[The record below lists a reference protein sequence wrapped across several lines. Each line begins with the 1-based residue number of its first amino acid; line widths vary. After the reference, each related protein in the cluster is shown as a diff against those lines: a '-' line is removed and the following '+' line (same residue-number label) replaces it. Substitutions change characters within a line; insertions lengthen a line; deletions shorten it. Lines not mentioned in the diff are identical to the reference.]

1 VSNLCDLYLLCN
13 EVSSRKYLL
22 PLTEENYSFGWK
34 WYLEHDEILCMT
46 CVCGKL
52 SGKHSANWGTMLLA
66 TMWSMSAVP
75 NRAQSH
81 LCTCCKTRPATW
93 AWCCSHHHSC
103 SASVLCATAG
113 AAEYRVKCTLQFPVT
128 SAVILNSGHCTVMLN
143 SVYLLRH
150 IRFSS
155 WKVSAISSIDI
166 ILVKQLQLHIS
177 GTLEV
182 NCYTELAE
190 NGSKIACVEHCLA
203 QLQCWFC
210 LNGLALNHGKL
221 NVKPFR
227 FLCTSCLTLICQ
239 KVHNGKWCT
248 L

>member
-1 VSNLCDLYLLCN
+1 MTKFFVWRAYVVNCQGNILQ
-13 EVSSRKYLL
+13 
-22 PLTEENYSFGWK
+22 TEERCCWQQCGPCR
-34 WYLEHDEILCMT
+34 LCQIVLNHT
-46 CVCGKL
+46 
-52 SGKHSANWGTMLLA
+52 S
-66 TMWSMSAVP
+66 VP
-75 NRAQSH
+75 AARRDLQ
-81 LCTCCKTRPATW
+81 REPPV
-93 AWCCSHHHSC
+93 CCSHHHSC